1 MSANDFHSSSASP
14 LAKVVLSDGEQE
26 AIMALITTVLYTK
39 GGYGKTPTTTT
50 PDNIHTSLGCQG
62 GLKHEQASEE

>member
-1 MSANDFHSSSASP
+1 MPANDFHTSSASP

-26 AIMALITTVLYTK
+26 AIMALITTVFSTK
-39 GGYGKTPTTTT
+39 VGCGKTLTTTT
-50 PDNIHTSLGCQG
+50 PDGIDTSLDCQG